1 MSTNRIFRQGM
12 LIVLSL
18 VIFIFPALPSLAQ
31 QCSDLLNPEFTE
43 AEQSGNYD
51 AFIEKYNPCELAF
64 VAVERLA
71 APFIARKD
79 WPAAIE
85 VFEKYKGDFPNMNRR
100 FDAIIATL
108 AAPAEGLA
116 VENLGRGVNTKE
128 GEFRPVLSA
137 DGTTLYFSRN
147 CGDCD
152 GGENI
157 FYSFWDG
164 VSWGWARELRKPIS
178 TRDHEMVTGLSSGG
192 NTMLLFGNYPES
204 YGRGDIFYSER
215 EADCWSEVKHYPTP
229 VNSSFFDS
237 DAMITADGKAIFFI
251 SERPGNI
258 GEFHKKDDFSHG
270 GYGGNTDIYVAV
282 ESAGGTEVINL
293 GATINTPYSE
303 YSPFLHPDGK
313 TLYFSSD
320 GHAGLGGLDV
330 FKATRL
336 RDDSWT
342 EWSEPENLGKE
353 INGPFNDWGYQI
365 STDGRQAFFSA
376 AGRPEGFGGN
386 DIYAISMPAKAKPRP
401 VVTVSGKVTDP
412 EGRPLAAKLRWNDLD
427 KQEQVGENRSDPSTG
442 SYFIVL
448 PAGRWYSY
456 HAEKDGYIGKSENFD
471 LRGKEDQAKYR
482 LDIVLFPAE
491 QLKKEE
497 VAIRLNN
504 IFFDFDKY
512 DLRPESYQE
521 LDLWVKFLLE
531 NRELRMEI
539 DGHTDSIG
547 TDAYNQKLS
556 ERRAK
561 AVVNYLV
568 KNGVDKARI
577 KAVGFGES
585 QPVATNDT
593 PEGRQLNRRVEIK
606 FINRKDR

>member
-1 MSTNRIFRQGM
+1 M
-12 LIVLSL
+12 
-18 VIFIFPALPSLAQ
+18 
-31 QCSDLLNPEFTE
+31 
-43 AEQSGNYD
+43 
-51 AFIEKYNPCELAF
+51 
-64 VAVERLA
+64 
-71 APFIARKD
+71 
-79 WPAAIE
+79 
-85 VFEKYKGDFPNMNRR
+85 
-100 FDAIIATL
+100 
-108 AAPAEGLA
+108 
-116 VENLGRGVNTKE
+116 
-128 GEFRPVLSA
+128 
-137 DGTTLYFSRN
+137 
-147 CGDCD
+147 
-152 GGENI
+152 
-157 FYSFWDG
+157 
-164 VSWGWARELRKPIS
+164 
-178 TRDHEMVTGLSSGG
+178 
-192 NTMLLFGNYPES
+192 
-204 YGRGDIFYSER
+204 
-215 EADCWSEVKHYPTP
+215 
-229 VNSSFFDS
+229 
-237 DAMITADGKAIFFI
+237 
-251 SERPGNI
+251 
-258 GEFHKKDDFSHG
+258 
-270 GYGGNTDIYVAV
+270 
-282 ESAGGTEVINL
+282 
-293 GATINTPYSE
+293 
-303 YSPFLHPDGK
+303 
-313 TLYFSSD
+313 
-320 GHAGLGGLDV
+320 
-330 FKATRL
+330 
-336 RDDSWT
+336 
-342 EWSEPENLGKE
+342 
-353 INGPFNDWGYQI
+353 
-365 STDGRQAFFSA
+365 
-376 AGRPEGFGGN
+376 
-386 DIYAISMPAKAKPRP
+386 
-401 VVTVSGKVTDP
+401 
-412 EGRPLAAKLRWNDLD
+412 AAKLRWNDLD